1 MSSIATNREPAR
13 WVADLSASGAAANA
27 AFADLTEVITR
38 GLRRA
43 LAGRGV
49 SDTDLDD
56 FVQESLIRI
65 HQKLDTFRGDSKF
78 TTWAIA
84 ISIRVALTHL
94 RKRRWGDVSLEAL
107 SRGGG
112 LTELQTDDSATA
124 QFEQDQER
132 SRVLRIMQ
140 RVIQNDL
147 TERQRVVLLAELGGM
162 PKESLAEE
170 LGLTS
175 NALYKAAHDAR
186 KALKKRL
193 TDEGIGENEVRSAF
207 EGASN
212 PSEASTR

>member
-1 MSSIATNREPAR
+1 MSSIETNREPER

-65 HQKLDTFRGDSKF
+65 HQKLDAFRGDSKF

-84 ISIRVALTHL
+84 ISIRVAL
-94 RKRRWGDVSLEAL
+94 
-107 SRGGG
+107 
-112 LTELQTDDSATA
+112 
-124 QFEQDQER
+124 
-132 SRVLRIMQ
+132 RIMQ

-147 TERQRVVLLAELGGM
+147 TDRQRVVLLAALGGM